1 MSVTVRIPQALLPIT
16 GDKAEVPAEGKTIAE
31 LLDGLEARFEGI
43 RAWVC
48 DSVGALRPYVN
59 IFINRS
65 DARTLGGLSAPVAAG
80 DCVSII
86 PAVAGGAATTR
97 KLYLTFPQELIK
109 EPIVFRVGHEFNVVT
124 SVKAASVSNNIG
136 FVALDLEGEP
146 EELDR
151 AIAWL
156 KDKGV
161 KVEPLEDEQ
170 E

>member
-1 MSVTVRIPQALLPIT
+1 MSVTVRIPQALRPIT
-16 GDKAEVPAEGKTIAE
+16 GAKAEVSAEGETITE

-59 IFINRS
+59 ISINRK
-65 DARTLGGLSAPVAAG
+65 DARTIGGLSARVAAG

-86 PAVAGGAATTR
+86 PAVAGGAPSVR
-97 KLYLTFPQELIK
+97 KIYLTFPQELIK
-109 EPIVFRVGHEFNVVT
+109 EPIVFRLGHEFNVVT
-124 SVKAASVSNNIG
+124 SVKAASVTNNIG

-146 EELDR
+146 AELDR

-161 KVEPLEDEQ
+161 KVEPLENE
-170 E
+170 